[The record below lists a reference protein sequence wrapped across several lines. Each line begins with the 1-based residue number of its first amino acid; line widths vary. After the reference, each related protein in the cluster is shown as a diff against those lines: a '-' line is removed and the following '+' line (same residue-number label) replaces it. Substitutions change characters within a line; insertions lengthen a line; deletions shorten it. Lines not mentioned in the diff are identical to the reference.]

1 LIVLIHYLFYFF
13 KNTLTI
19 PKVKD
24 LVNKPRERYNQV
36 ISTLNN
42 EKNIIPNKNNMDNE
56 LQKFLNDLK
65 QNKSNI
71 IVNDISE
78 SNKGFSSY

>member
-1 LIVLIHYLFYFF
+1 
-13 KNTLTI
+13 
-19 PKVKD
+19 
-24 LVNKPRERYNQV
+24 
-36 ISTLNN
+36 
-42 EKNIIPNKNNMDNE
+42 MDNE

>member
-1 LIVLIHYLFYFF
+1 MGLAPCRRSFIL
-13 KNTLTI
+13 
-19 PKVKD
+19 P
-24 LVNKPRERYNQV
+24 
-36 ISTLNN
+36 LNN